1 MKPIN
6 ILSLVNAKNDLSSS
20 VFESYLSNF
29 EIKIKENE
37 LKDLK
42 SLIYEIQSDSEELY
56 MLDGFY
62 VGYVIN
68 QIGKEFDLLRFGE
81 GSIINIEL
89 KRENTG
95 EKIKKQLIKNK
106 YYLSF
111 LGEKVLN
118 FTYVAEDKKLFFLD
132 DSEVL
137 TETSFSFLIS
147 QLKEQDV
154 QNIDNIDNLFDPSNY
169 LVSPFNST
177 EAFMS
182 GQYFLTDHQE
192 TFKKQIISLSTETGP
207 CFISIQGN
215 AGTGKTLLTYDIAKE
230 YIKKSKKVL
239 IFHCGFLNSGHEKL
253 RQDYFWKISPIKNFN
268 SYDFNK
274 YDLIIIDEA
283 QRMYKHQMEVFI
295 SEIKATNVKCIF
307 SYDSQQ
313 CLSSYEIKNNIPQY
327 IIEQVSPK
335 VFKLTEKIRT
345 NKEIAAF
352 IKNLFDLSKKSP
364 NQVYSNVNVQYFST
378 VDDAKKYLDVLK
390 VQGWKVINYTPSS
403 YKNYPYD
410 KFQNDIEVNA
420 HKVIGQEYDNV
431 VAVLDR
437 YFYYKENGQ
446 LSTKGWP
453 NTPYYHPTKMLFQI
467 VTRARKKL
475 NIIIINNEA
484 VLDQCLNILGLVRNR
499 ND

>member
-20 VFESYLSNF
+20 VFELYKSNF
-29 EIKIKENE
+29 EIKIKDNE
-37 LKDLK
+37 LLDLG
-42 SLIYEIQSDSEELY
+42 SLVNELQSNSRELNI
-56 MLDGFY
+56 LNEFY
-62 VGYVIN
+62 IGYIIN

-81 GSIINIEL
+81 DSIINIEL

-95 EKIKKQLIKNK
+95 EKIQKQLIKNK

-111 LGEKVLN
+111 LGKKVLS
-118 FTYVAEDKKLFFLD
+118 FTYIAKDKKLFFLD
-132 DSEVL
+132 DSEIL
-137 TETSFSFLIS
+137 IETDISFLIS
-147 QLKEQDV
+147 QLKEQEV
-154 QNIDNIDNLFDPSNY
+154 QNIENIDSLFDPSNY

-177 EAFMS
+177 VAFME
-182 GQYFLTDHQE
+182 GRYFLTDHQE
-192 TFKKQIISLSTETGP
+192 TFKNQIISLSTETGP

-230 YIKKSKKVL
+230 YIQKLKKVL

-253 RQDYFWKISPIKNFN
+253 RQDYSWKISPIKNFD
-268 SYDFNK
+268 SYDFSK
-274 YDLIIIDEA
+274 YDLIIIDET
-283 QRMYKHQMEVFI
+283 QRMYKHQLEVFI
-295 SEIKATNVKCIF
+295 SKIMATNAKCIF

-327 IIEQVSPK
+327 ISDQVSPK

-364 NQVYSNVNVQYFST
+364 NQVYSNIYVQYFTS
-378 VDDAKKYLDVLK
+378 VDDAKEYLGMLK
-390 VQGWKVINYTPSS
+390 DQGWKVINYTPSS

-410 KFQNDIEVNA
+410 KFQNDMEENA

-437 YFYYKENGQ
+437 FFYYKENGQ
-446 LSTKGWP
+446 LSTRGYS

-475 NIIIINNEA
+475 SIIIINSTFA
-484 VLDQCLNILGLVRNR
+484 VKKPDQTN
-499 ND
+499 